1 MKVLFVAS
9 ANKGKIGPLVKAQG
23 NSLAKRGVTV
33 EYYGIKVR
41 GLKGYLSN
49 IPGLRKTIKQ
59 TNPDII
65 HAHYSFCGFVAAL
78 TLTNKPIVVSLMGS
92 DIQAGAFFR
101 NAIRF
106 FYHRI
111 WDAVIVKSPKMKST
125 LNLSKAHITP
135 NGVDLSRFMEMDSTD
150 LKKKFG
156 FDLNKK
162 TILFLA
168 DPSRHEKNY
177 ALAVKAF
184 EYIKQNNCK
193 FKVRYNLSHME
204 VPEVINAAGVILL
217 TSKWEGS
224 PNVVKEAMACN
235 RPVVAT
241 NVGDIEW
248 LFGNEPGHFLTTFDP
263 QDVASKIE
271 NALKFSTEHQRTNG
285 RKRIEELGLDT
296 DNVAKKVIDVYRT
309 ISE

>member
-1 MKVLFVAS
+1 LKVLFVAS
-9 ANKGKIGPLVKAQG
+9 ANKGKIDPLVKAQG
-23 NSLAKRGVTV
+23 RSLEKQGVTIK
-33 EYYGIKVR
+33 YYEVKGR

-49 IPGLRKTIKQ
+49 IPSLRKTIKQ

-65 HAHYSFCGFVAAL
+65 HAHYSFCGFAAAL

-101 NAIRF
+101 NAIRL

-111 WDAVIVKSPKMKST
+111 WDAVIVKSPKMKLT
-125 LNLSKAHITP
+125 LNLSEAHIMP
-135 NGVDLSRFMEMDSTD
+135 NGVDLTRFKDMDSTA
-150 LKKKFG
+150 LKKKYG
-156 FDLNKK
+156 FDSDKK

-177 ALAVKAF
+177 ALAARAF
-184 EYIKQNNCK
+184 EYIKQDNCK
-193 FKVRYNLSHME
+193 FEVRYNLSHWE
-204 VPEVINAAGVILL
+204 VPEVINATDVILL

-224 PNVVKEAMACN
+224 PNVVKETMACN

-241 NVGDIEW
+241 NVGDIKW

-271 NALKFSTEHQRTNG
+271 KALEFARTHGRTNG
-285 RKRIEELGLDT
+285 HQRILQLALDT
-296 DNVAKKVIDVYRT
+296 DSVAEKI
-309 ISE
+309 ISIYKSLL

>member
-33 EYYGIKVR
+33 EYYGIKGR

-101 NAIRF
+101 NTIRF

-168 DPSRHEKNY
+168 DPGRHEKNY
-177 ALAVKAF
+177 ALAARAF
-184 EYIKQNNCK
+184 EHTKQDNCRIEVK
-193 FKVRYNLSHME
+193 YNLSHREM
-204 VPEVINAAGVILL
+204 PEVLNAADVILL

-271 NALKFSTEHQRTNG
+271 KALEFARTHGRTNG
-285 RKRIEELGLDT
+285 HQRILQLALDT
-296 DNVAKKVIDVYRT
+296 DSVAEKI
-309 ISE
+309 ISIYKSLL